1 MAQSTVLTNGHVENK
16 NVHHLAGDFDFL
28 RNDELGMLIVS
39 RINEKFKIQ
48 PSMAV
53 NLRTHDYSHPIRKG
67 HLFYVSAVNTV
78 LDEEGIVD
86 VGVVSPKRLTDALNS
101 TNLSN
106 LVTETGIAIMRK
118 PRISYTDYPLINRLV
133 EQAQIQDYMFPVV
146 LHGLRLRPEPNNP
159 DFYHGLSLEYTDRSE
174 LMLAPSLKNGRHM
187 SSTKLSLQEILKGTK
202 ADENNLAVFSYALIL
217 PHVSAY
223 TFGFRLSNID
233 REIGQL
239 SIYQL
244 NEYPH
249 GRVVLMK
256 RL

>member
-1 MAQSTVLTNGHVENK
+1 MTFSIKVF
-16 NVHHLAGDFDFL
+16 FDL
-28 RNDELGMLIVS
+28 KLIVAITFLAS
-39 RINEKFKIQ
+39 RFFSAQTSSKINILQKAAVGIPFVLLLSLVPQKI
-48 PSMAV
+48 S
-53 NLRTHDYSHPIRKG
+53 NI
-67 HLFYVSAVNTV
+67 
-78 LDEEGIVD
+78 I
-86 VGVVSPKRLTDALNS
+86 NS